1 MYDVDAL
8 IEAHLDA
15 VWEGQCAQA
24 EQYEEA
30 LENACDEM
38 QDAYKEQSKLQC
50 QVDEGYDD
58 DADRELREEEIKQL
72 QAEIDQLDEDMSRI
86 ADEYGVQLSDC
97 RERLWQRK
105 RAEINQYIAKIKK
118 TKED

>member
-1 MYDVDAL
+1 MYDIDAL
-8 IEAHLDA
+8 IEAHWDA

-24 EQYEEA
+24 ERYEEA

-50 QVDEGYDD
+50 QVDEGYDG
-58 DADRELREEEIKQL
+58 DADRELSEEEIKQL

-86 ADEYGVQLSDC
+86 ADEYGVDIGDC
-97 RERLWQRK
+97 HDRLWEMELR
-105 RAEINQYIAKIKK
+105 EIRRRRR
-118 TKED
+118 

>member
-1 MYDVDAL
+1 MYDIDRLV
-8 IEAHLDA
+8 EAYWA
-15 VWEGQCAQA
+15 TVWENQCA
-24 EQYEEA
+24 EQERYEEA
-30 LENACDEM
+30 VENACDEM
-38 QDAYKEQSKLQC
+38 ESAYETQSKLQGW
-50 QVDEGYDD
+50 VDEGYNDD
-58 DADRELREEEIKQL
+58 EEKELTDDEIDQL

-86 ADEYGVQLSDC
+86 ANEYGVQLSDC